1 MSKTRQIVRAGAV
14 AAVLAA
20 FGFASPGV
28 ASAHVTAQIYGA
40 QPQQGGY
47 TAITLRVPN
56 EDDKAGTDKLTVHID
71 KEYALASV
79 RTKPVPGWTAEIT
92 RSKLDE
98 PITTSHGAE
107 VTEVVT
113 SITWT
118 AEKGSEIPAGEES
131 YQEFSFT
138 AGPLPEVDRLI
149 LPADQHYTNGTTV
162 SWADEDPE
170 GEKPAPVVELAPASG
185 DGHSHGG
192 GAATAHDDADAN
204 AAESEQ
210 DSVDTTARWLGGVG
224 LAVGALGAGAGI
236 GAVLR
241 SRKKVSS

>member
-1 MSKTRQIVRAGAV
+1 MSKTRQLTRA

-20 FGFASPGV
+20 TAALGLSSTAV
-28 ASAHVTAQIYGA
+28 ASAHVTAQVYGA
-40 QPQQGGY
+40 QPEQGGHA
-47 TAITLRVPN
+47 AITLRVPN
-56 EDDKAGTDKLTVHID
+56 EEEKAGTDKVTVHFD
-71 KEYALASV
+71 EEYALANA
-79 RTKPVPGWTAEIT
+79 RTKPVPGWTAKIT
-92 RSKLDE
+92 KTKLDE
-98 PITTSHGAE
+98 PVTTDDGAE
-107 VTEVVT
+107 LTEVVT